1 MHRSRIYG
9 IFIDT
14 PQAGALDAAR
24 FWSAALG
31 APARPAL
38 GQEQFTMLDGALPE
52 LAVGV
57 QAVGDGPRYHVDIE
71 TDDVEAERARLVGLG
86 ATEVDQWLDCRVL
99 RAPGGHLLC
108 VVPRHTDPEFFA
120 AHART
125 WA

>member
-14 PQAGALDAAR
+14 PEAEAPDVAR

-31 APARPAL
+31 ASARPTP
-38 GQEQFTMLDGALPE
+38 GEEQFTMLDGALPK

-86 ATEVDQWLDCRVL
+86 AVEVGQWRECRVL
-99 RAPGGHLLC
+99 RAPGGHLFC